1 MARLVIV
8 RSNSAMAASSA
19 APPATET
26 VRAAL
31 LALVSQGAHAGQ
43 VSEAA
48 SATWTRVEAEL
59 SPVIGSAGVAAL
71 YRRSLVRAR
80 AESPALAEVYD
91 ATAYA
96 KGTEPLRHVLSSL
109 SHDEAIVA
117 SRALMRTFCELL
129 AVLIGAS
136 LTERLLKPATH
147 PQAPEAGMKE
157 ITP

>member
-8 RSNSAMAASSA
+8 RSSSTTAASSA
-19 APPATET
+19 APPATQT

-31 LALVSQGAHAGQ
+31 LTLVSQGEHAGR

-48 SATWTRVEAEL
+48 SATWARVEAEL

-80 AESPALAEVYD
+80 AEGPALAEVYE

-96 KGTEPLRHVLSSL
+96 KGFEPLRHALSSL
-109 SHDEAIVA
+109 SHSDAVVA
-117 SRALMRTFCELL
+117 SRALMRAFCELL
-129 AVLIGAS
+129 ADLIGAP
-136 LTERLLKPATH
+136 LTERLLEPATRPKLPH
-147 PQAPEAGMKE
+147 QV
-157 ITP
+157 